1 MTQAELGP
9 KCRNDL
15 GRNDQDRRFGK
26 PLEQRFARD
35 ISRQIFC
42 HVGKT
47 KNCKMDTGF
56 DDPGIFF
63 SDNFASEEQNN
74 EDQINRQQ
82 VKKRFKD
89 FIRQFHEGNF
99 SYRYRC
105 FFFLVRG
112 SEKKTLP
119 VIILSPSPPSPFSS
133 PSFLPPTFSP
143 FLLNTF
149 SPRSRPPCSH
159 SQQGHLYLG
168 NKGKLA

>member
-1 MTQAELGP
+1 MIWAEMTRTAASVN
-9 KCRNDL
+9 RWNS
-15 GRNDQDRRFGK
+15 F
-26 PLEQRFARD
+26 
-35 ISRQIFC
+35 SREIFRAKSS
-42 HVGKT
+42 VTWAKQ

-112 SEKKTLP
+112 SEKKNSARYHSFSLSLP
-119 VIILSPSPPSPFSS
+119 LFSFLLPLLSPSYFFSS
-133 PSFLPPTFSP
+133 
-143 FLLNTF
+143 LNTF
-149 SPRSRPPCSH
+149 SPRSRTPAPTV
-159 SQQGHLYLG
+159 
-168 NKGKLA
+168 NKGVYIWGTKENWHEIGGV